1 MNNDKGFVDA
11 YQSIYEHHQKD
22 ENGNTIPHEG
32 EEINEAVV
40 TGSLLAAKAGLS
52 ALKGAKAMAGLGK
65 AAKVASK
72 VGQVAQGVGAVRDAA
87 APRGKGQMNP
97 QNEGVMAPIAMNAA
111 NQVKKTVGGAAKAV
125 GGAVKDVAMQAVKKP
140 PVTKT
145 TVIKAHR
152 EVDLHDAEGNLTHQI
167 TDVVTPEPLGERDE
181 DMATRLWD
189 EVVANLTTLGEMAG
203 VRYQVTPLEEKKS
216 LDPVGKEDGDVDND
230 GDVDDSD
237 SYLKKRRDAI
247 GKAMGKKGKKDDDE
261 DKDEDKEEK
270 KSEKKET
277 KEEYTPKFS
286 VRSQVAFST
295 PEEVVEEGIS
305 DEQFN
310 AFAPSIAEAHRKIY
324 RD

>member
-22 ENGNTIPHEG
+22 KDGNTIPHEG
-32 EEINEAVV
+32 EEINEAVI
-40 TGSLLAAKAGLS
+40 TGSLLAAKGLM
-52 ALKGAKAMAGLGK
+52 GAAKLGK
-65 AAKVASK
+65 AAGIAKK
-72 VGQVAQGVGAVRDAA
+72 VGTIAQGVGAVRDAA

-97 QNEGVMAPIAMNAA
+97 QNESMIAMGAMNAA
-111 NQVKKTVGGAAKAV
+111 KKVGSAVGGAAKAV
-125 GGAVKDVAMQAVKKP
+125 GGAVKDVAKTAVKKP
-140 PVTKT
+140 SVN
-145 TVIKAHR
+145 VIKAHR
-152 EVDLHDAEGNLTHQI
+152 EVDLHDVEGNLTHQI
-167 TDVVTPEPLGERDE
+167 TDVITPEPLGERDE
-181 DMATRLWD
+181 DMANRLWD

-203 VRYQVTPLEEKKS
+203 VRYQVTPLEEKKN
-216 LDPVGKEDGDVDND
+216 LDPVGKEDDDVDND

-247 GKAMGKKGKKDDDE
+247 GKAMGKKGKKDDEDE
-261 DKDEDKEEK
+261 DEDKEEK

-277 KEEYTPKFS
+277 KEEYTPKFN

-310 AFAPSIAEAHRKIY
+310 TFAPSIAEAHRKIY

>member
-22 ENGNTIPHEG
+22 KDGNTIPHEG
-32 EEINEAVV
+32 EEINEAVI
-40 TGSLLAAKAGLS
+40 TGSLLAAKGLM
-52 ALKGAKAMAGLGK
+52 GAAKLGK
-65 AAKVASK
+65 AAGIAKKA
-72 VGQVAQGVGAVRDAA
+72 GTIAQGVGAVRDAA

-97 QNEGVMAPIAMNAA
+97 QNESMIAMGAMNAA
-111 NQVKKTVGGAAKAV
+111 KKVGSAVGGAAKAV
-125 GGAVKDVAMQAVKKP
+125 GGAVKDVAKTAVKKP
-140 PVTKT
+140 SVN
-145 TVIKAHR
+145 VIKAHR
-152 EVDLHDAEGNLTHQI
+152 EVDLHDVEGNLTHQI
-167 TDVVTPEPLGERDE
+167 TDVITPEPLGERDE
-181 DMATRLWD
+181 DMANRLWD

-203 VRYQVTPLEEKKS
+203 VRYQVTPLEEKKN
-216 LDPVGKEDGDVDND
+216 LDPVGKEDDDVDND

-247 GKAMGKKGKKDDDE
+247 GKAMGKKGKKDDEDE
-261 DKDEDKEEK
+261 DEDKEEK

-277 KEEYTPKFS
+277 KEEYTPRFN

-310 AFAPSIAEAHRKIY
+310 TFAPSIAEAHRKIY

>member
-22 ENGNTIPHEG
+22 KDGNTIPHEG
-32 EEINEAVV
+32 EEINEAVI
-40 TGSLLAAKAGLS
+40 TGSLLAAKGLM
-52 ALKGAKAMAGLGK
+52 GAAKLGK
-65 AAKVASK
+65 AAGIAKK
-72 VGQVAQGVGAVRDAA
+72 VGTIAQGVGAVRDAA

-97 QNEGVMAPIAMNAA
+97 QNESMIAMGAMNAA
-111 NQVKKTVGGAAKAV
+111 KKVGSAVGGAAKAV
-125 GGAVKDVAMQAVKKP
+125 GGAVKDVAKTAVKKP
-140 PVTKT
+140 SVN
-145 TVIKAHR
+145 VIKAHR
-152 EVDLHDAEGNLTHQI
+152 EVDLHDVEGNLTHQI
-167 TDVVTPEPLGERDE
+167 TDVITPEPLGERDE
-181 DMATRLWD
+181 DMANRLWD

-203 VRYQVTPLEEKKS
+203 VRYQVTPLEEKKK
-216 LDPVGKEDGDVDND
+216 LDPVGKEDDDVDND

-277 KEEYTPKFS
+277 KEEYTPKFN

-310 AFAPSIAEAHRKIY
+310 TFAPSIAEAHRKIY

>member
-22 ENGNTIPHEG
+22 KDGNTIPHEG
-32 EEINEAVV
+32 EEINEAVI
-40 TGSLLAAKAGLS
+40 TGSLLAAKGLM
-52 ALKGAKAMAGLGK
+52 GAAKLGK
-65 AAKVASK
+65 AAGIAKK
-72 VGQVAQGVGAVRDAA
+72 VGTIAQGVGAVRDAA

-97 QNEGVMAPIAMNAA
+97 QNESMIAMGAMNAA
-111 NQVKKTVGGAAKAV
+111 KKVGSAVGGAAKAV
-125 GGAVKDVAMQAVKKP
+125 GGAVKDVAKTAVKKP
-140 PVTKT
+140 SVN
-145 TVIKAHR
+145 VIKAHR
-152 EVDLHDAEGNLTHQI
+152 EVDLHDVEGNLTHQI
-167 TDVVTPEPLGERDE
+167 TDVITPEPLGERDE
-181 DMATRLWD
+181 DMANRLWD

-203 VRYQVTPLEEKKS
+203 VRYQVTPLEEKKK
-216 LDPVGKEDGDVDND
+216 LDPVGKEDDDVDND

-247 GKAMGKKGKKDDDE
+247 GKAMGKKGKKDDEDE
-261 DKDEDKEEK
+261 DEDKEEK

-277 KEEYTPKFS
+277 KEEYTPKFN

>member
-22 ENGNTIPHEG
+22 KDGNTIPHEG
-32 EEINEAVV
+32 EEINEAVI
-40 TGSLLAAKAGLS
+40 TGSLLAAKGLM
-52 ALKGAKAMAGLGK
+52 GAAKLGK
-65 AAKVASK
+65 AAGIAKK
-72 VGQVAQGVGAVRDAA
+72 VGTIAQGVGAVRDAA

-97 QNEGVMAPIAMNAA
+97 QNESMIAMGAMNAA
-111 NQVKKTVGGAAKAV
+111 KKVGSAVGGAAKAV
-125 GGAVKDVAMQAVKKP
+125 GGAVKDVAKTAVKKP
-140 PVTKT
+140 SVN
-145 TVIKAHR
+145 VIKAHR
-152 EVDLHDAEGNLTHQI
+152 EVDLHDVEGNLTHQI
-167 TDVVTPEPLGERDE
+167 TDVITPEPLGERDE
-181 DMATRLWD
+181 DMANRLWD

-203 VRYQVTPLEEKKS
+203 VRYQVTPLEEKKN
-216 LDPVGKEDGDVDND
+216 LDPVGKEDDDVDND

-247 GKAMGKKGKKDDDE
+247 GKAMGKKGKKDDEDE
-261 DKDEDKEEK
+261 DEDKEEK

-277 KEEYTPKFS
+277 KEEYTPRFN

>member
-22 ENGNTIPHEG
+22 KDGNTIPHEG
-32 EEINEAVV
+32 EEINEVAI
-40 TGSLLAAKAGLS
+40 TGSLLAAKGLM
-52 ALKGAKAMAGLGK
+52 GAAKLGK
-65 AAKVASK
+65 AAGIAKK
-72 VGQVAQGVGAVRDAA
+72 VGTIAQGVGAVRDAA

-97 QNEGVMAPIAMNAA
+97 QNESMIAMGAMNAA
-111 NQVKKTVGGAAKAV
+111 KKVGSAVGGAAKAV
-125 GGAVKDVAMQAVKKP
+125 GGAVKDVAKTAVKKP
-140 PVTKT
+140 SVN
-145 TVIKAHR
+145 VIKAHR
-152 EVDLHDAEGNLTHQI
+152 EVDLHDVEGNLTHQI
-167 TDVVTPEPLGERDE
+167 TDVITPEPLGERDE
-181 DMATRLWD
+181 DMANRLWD

-203 VRYQVTPLEEKKS
+203 VRYQVTPLEEKKK
-216 LDPVGKEDGDVDND
+216 LDPVGKEDDDVDND

-247 GKAMGKKGKKDDDE
+247 GKAMGKKGKKDDEDE
-261 DKDEDKEEK
+261 EEDKEEK

-277 KEEYTPKFS
+277 KEEYTPKFN

>member
-22 ENGNTIPHEG
+22 KDGNTIPHEG
-32 EEINEAVV
+32 EEINEAVI
-40 TGSLLAAKAGLS
+40 TGSLLAAKGLM
-52 ALKGAKAMAGLGK
+52 GAAKLGK
-65 AAKVASK
+65 AAGIAKK
-72 VGQVAQGVGAVRDAA
+72 VGTIAQGVGAVRDAA

-97 QNEGVMAPIAMNAA
+97 QNESMIAMGAMNAA
-111 NQVKKTVGGAAKAV
+111 KKVGSAVGGAAKAV
-125 GGAVKDVAMQAVKKP
+125 GGAVKDVAKTAVKKP
-140 PVTKT
+140 SVN
-145 TVIKAHR
+145 VIKAHR
-152 EVDLHDAEGNLTHQI
+152 EVDLHDVEGNLTHQI
-167 TDVVTPEPLGERDE
+167 TDVITPEPLGERDE
-181 DMATRLWD
+181 DMANRLWD

-203 VRYQVTPLEEKKS
+203 VRYQVTPLEEKKN
-216 LDPVGKEDGDVDND
+216 LDPVGKEDDDVDND

-247 GKAMGKKGKKDDDE
+247 GKAMGKKGKKDDEDE
-261 DKDEDKEEK
+261 DKDKEEK

-277 KEEYTPKFS
+277 KEEYTPRFS

-310 AFAPSIAEAHRKIY
+310 AFAPSIAEAHRQIY

>member
-11 YQSIYEHHQKD
+11 YQSIYEHNQKD
-22 ENGNTIPHEG
+22 KDGNTIPHEG
-32 EEINEAVV
+32 EEINEAVI
-40 TGSLLAAKAGLS
+40 TGSLLAAKGLM
-52 ALKGAKAMAGLGK
+52 GAAKLGK
-65 AAKVASK
+65 AAGIAKK
-72 VGQVAQGVGAVRDAA
+72 VGTIAQGVGAVRDAA

-97 QNEGVMAPIAMNAA
+97 QNESMIAMGAMNAA
-111 NQVKKTVGGAAKAV
+111 KKVGSAVGGAAKAV
-125 GGAVKDVAMQAVKKP
+125 GGAVKDVAKTAVKKP
-140 PVTKT
+140 SVN
-145 TVIKAHR
+145 VIKAHR
-152 EVDLHDAEGNLTHQI
+152 EVDLHDVEGNLTHQI
-167 TDVVTPEPLGERDE
+167 TDVITPEPLGERDE
-181 DMATRLWD
+181 DMANRLWD

-203 VRYQVTPLEEKKS
+203 VRYQVTPLEEKKK
-216 LDPVGKEDGDVDND
+216 LDPVGKEDDDVDND

-277 KEEYTPKFS
+277 KEEYTPRFN

-310 AFAPSIAEAHRKIY
+310 TFAPSIAEAHRKIY

>member
-22 ENGNTIPHEG
+22 KDGNTIPHEG
-32 EEINEAVV
+32 EEINEVAI
-40 TGSLLAAKAGLS
+40 TGSILAGKGLMGAAK
-52 ALKGAKAMAGLGK
+52 LGK
-65 AAKVASK
+65 AASIAKK
-72 VGQVAQGVGAVRDAA
+72 VGTIAQGVGAVRDAA

-97 QNEGVMAPIAMNAA
+97 QNESMIAMGAMNAA
-111 NQVKKTVGGAAKAV
+111 KKVGSAVGGAAKAV
-125 GGAVKDVAMQAVKKP
+125 GGAVKDVAKTAVKKP
-140 PVTKT
+140 SVN
-145 TVIKAHR
+145 VIKAHR
-152 EVDLHDAEGNLTHQI
+152 EVDLHDVEGNLTHQI
-167 TDVVTPEPLGERDE
+167 TDVITPEPLGERDE
-181 DMATRLWD
+181 DMANRLWD

-203 VRYQVTPLEEKKS
+203 VRYQVTPLEEKKK
-216 LDPVGKEDGDVDND
+216 LDPVGKEDDDVDND

-277 KEEYTPKFS
+277 KEEYTPKFN

-310 AFAPSIAEAHRKIY
+310 TFAPSIAEAHRKIY

>member
-22 ENGNTIPHEG
+22 KDGNTIPHEG
-32 EEINEAVV
+32 EEINEVAI
-40 TGSLLAAKAGLS
+40 TGSLLAAKGLM
-52 ALKGAKAMAGLGK
+52 GAAKLGK
-65 AAKVASK
+65 AAGIAKK
-72 VGQVAQGVGAVRDAA
+72 VGTIAQGVGAVRDAA

-97 QNEGVMAPIAMNAA
+97 QNESMIAMGAMNAA
-111 NQVKKTVGGAAKAV
+111 KKVGSAVGGAAKAV
-125 GGAVKDVAMQAVKKP
+125 GGAVKDVAKTAVKKP
-140 PVTKT
+140 SVN
-145 TVIKAHR
+145 VIKAHR
-152 EVDLHDAEGNLTHQI
+152 EVDLHDVEGNLTHQI
-167 TDVVTPEPLGERDE
+167 TDVITPEPLGERDE
-181 DMATRLWD
+181 DMANRLWD

-203 VRYQVTPLEEKKS
+203 VRYQVTPLEEKKN
-216 LDPVGKEDGDVDND
+216 LDPVGKEDDDVDND

-277 KEEYTPKFS
+277 KEEYTPKFN

-310 AFAPSIAEAHRKIY
+310 TFAPSIAEAHRKIY

>member
-22 ENGNTIPHEG
+22 KDGNTIPHEG
-32 EEINEAVV
+32 EEINEAVI
-40 TGSLLAAKAGLS
+40 TGSLLAAKGLM
-52 ALKGAKAMAGLGK
+52 GAAKLGK
-65 AAKVASK
+65 AAGIAKK
-72 VGQVAQGVGAVRDAA
+72 VGTIAQGVGAVRDAA

-97 QNEGVMAPIAMNAA
+97 QNESMIAMGAMNAA
-111 NQVKKTVGGAAKAV
+111 KKVGSAVGGAAKAV
-125 GGAVKDVAMQAVKKP
+125 GGAVKDVAKTAVKKP
-140 PVTKT
+140 SVN
-145 TVIKAHR
+145 VIKAHR
-152 EVDLHDAEGNLTHQI
+152 EVDLHDVEGNLTHQI
-167 TDVVTPEPLGERDE
+167 TDVITPEPLGERDE
-181 DMATRLWD
+181 DMANRLWD

-203 VRYQVTPLEEKKS
+203 VRYQVTPLEEKKK
-216 LDPVGKEDGDVDND
+216 LDPVGKEDDDVDND

-247 GKAMGKKGKKDDDE
+247 GKAMGKKGKKDDEDEDE
-261 DKDEDKEEK
+261 DKAEK

-277 KEEYTPKFS
+277 KEEYTPKFN

>member
-22 ENGNTIPHEG
+22 KDGNTIPHEG
-32 EEINEAVV
+32 EEINEAVI
-40 TGSLLAAKAGLS
+40 TGSLLAAKGLM
-52 ALKGAKAMAGLGK
+52 GAAKLGK
-65 AAKVASK
+65 AAGIAKK
-72 VGQVAQGVGAVRDAA
+72 VGTIAQGVGAVRDAA

-97 QNEGVMAPIAMNAA
+97 QNESMIAMGAMNAA
-111 NQVKKTVGGAAKAV
+111 KKVGSAVGGAAKAV
-125 GGAVKDVAMQAVKKP
+125 GGAVKDVAKTAVKKP
-140 PVTKT
+140 SVN
-145 TVIKAHR
+145 VIKAHR
-152 EVDLHDAEGNLTHQI
+152 EVDLHDVEGNLTHQI
-167 TDVVTPEPLGERDE
+167 TDVITPEPLGERDE
-181 DMATRLWD
+181 DMANRLWD

-203 VRYQVTPLEEKKS
+203 VRYQVTPLEEKKK
-216 LDPVGKEDGDVDND
+216 LDPVGKEDDDVDND

-237 SYLKKRRDAI
+237 SYLKKRRNAI
-247 GKAMGKKGKKDDDE
+247 GKAMGKKGKKDDEDE
-261 DKDEDKEEK
+261 GEDKEEK

-277 KEEYTPKFS
+277 KEEYTPRFS

>member
-22 ENGNTIPHEG
+22 KDGNTIPHEG
-32 EEINEAVV
+32 EEINEAVI
-40 TGSLLAAKAGLS
+40 TGSLLAAKGLM
-52 ALKGAKAMAGLGK
+52 GAAKLGK
-65 AAKVASK
+65 AAGIAKK
-72 VGQVAQGVGAVRDAA
+72 VGTIAQGVGAVRDAA

-97 QNEGVMAPIAMNAA
+97 QNESMIAMGAMNAA
-111 NQVKKTVGGAAKAV
+111 KKVGSAVGGAAKAV
-125 GGAVKDVAMQAVKKP
+125 GGAVKDVAKTAVKKP
-140 PVTKT
+140 SVN
-145 TVIKAHR
+145 VIKAHR
-152 EVDLHDAEGNLTHQI
+152 EVDLHDVEGNLTHQI
-167 TDVVTPEPLGERDE
+167 TDVITPEPLGERDE
-181 DMATRLWD
+181 DMANRLWD

-203 VRYQVTPLEEKKS
+203 VRYQVTPLEEKKN
-216 LDPVGKEDGDVDND
+216 LDPVGKEDDDVDND

-247 GKAMGKKGKKDDDE
+247 GKAMGKKGKKDDE
-261 DKDEDKEEK
+261 DDDEDKEEK

-277 KEEYTPKFS
+277 KEEYTPKFN

>member
-22 ENGNTIPHEG
+22 KDGNTIPHEG
-32 EEINEAVV
+32 EEINEAVI
-40 TGSLLAAKAGLS
+40 TGSLLAAKGLM
-52 ALKGAKAMAGLGK
+52 GAAKLGK
-65 AAKVASK
+65 AAGIAKK
-72 VGQVAQGVGAVRDAA
+72 VGTIAQGVGAVRDAA

-97 QNEGVMAPIAMNAA
+97 QNESMIAMGAMNAA
-111 NQVKKTVGGAAKAV
+111 KKVGSAVGGAAKAV
-125 GGAVKDVAMQAVKKP
+125 GGAVKDVAKTAVKKP
-140 PVTKT
+140 SVN
-145 TVIKAHR
+145 VIKAHR
-152 EVDLHDAEGNLTHQI
+152 EVDLHDVEGNLTHQI
-167 TDVVTPEPLGERDE
+167 TDVITPEPLGERDE
-181 DMATRLWD
+181 DMANRLWD

-203 VRYQVTPLEEKKS
+203 VRYQVTPLEEKKK
-216 LDPVGKEDGDVDND
+216 LDPVGKEDDDVDND

-247 GKAMGKKGKKDDDE
+247 GKAMGKKGKKDDEDE
-261 DKDEDKEEK
+261 DEDKEEK
-270 KSEKKET
+270 KSEKKER
-277 KEEYTPKFS
+277 KEEYTPKFN

>member
-22 ENGNTIPHEG
+22 KDGNTIPHEG
-32 EEINEAVV
+32 EEINEVAI
-40 TGSLLAAKAGLS
+40 TGSLLAAKGLM
-52 ALKGAKAMAGLGK
+52 GAAKLGK
-65 AAKVASK
+65 AAGIAKK
-72 VGQVAQGVGAVRDAA
+72 VGTIAQGVGAVRDAA

-97 QNEGVMAPIAMNAA
+97 QNESMIAMGAMNAA
-111 NQVKKTVGGAAKAV
+111 KKVGSAVGGAAKAV
-125 GGAVKDVAMQAVKKP
+125 GGAVKDVAKTAVKKP
-140 PVTKT
+140 SVN
-145 TVIKAHR
+145 VIKAHR
-152 EVDLHDAEGNLTHQI
+152 EVDLHDVEGNLTHQI
-167 TDVVTPEPLGERDE
+167 TDVITPEPLGERDE
-181 DMATRLWD
+181 DMANRLWD

-203 VRYQVTPLEEKKS
+203 VRYQVTPLEEKKN
-216 LDPVGKEDGDVDND
+216 LDPVGKEDDDVDND

-277 KEEYTPKFS
+277 KEEYTPRFN

>member
-32 EEINEAVV
+32 EEINEAVI
-40 TGSLLAAKAGLS
+40 TGSLLAAKGLM
-52 ALKGAKAMAGLGK
+52 GAAKLGK
-65 AAKVASK
+65 AAGIAKK
-72 VGQVAQGVGAVRDAA
+72 VGTIAQGVGAVRDAA

-97 QNEGVMAPIAMNAA
+97 QNEEKVSEAIMGAMAGQA
-111 NQVKKTVGGAAKAV
+111 VKKVGSAVGGAAKSV

-140 PVTKT
+140 PVTK
-145 TVIKAHR
+145 VIKAHR
-152 EVDLHDAEGNLTHQI
+152 EVDLHDVEGNLTHQI
-167 TDVVTPEPLGERDE
+167 TDVITPEPLGERDE
-181 DMATRLWD
+181 DMANRLWD

-203 VRYQVTPLEEKKS
+203 VRYQVTPLEEKKN
-216 LDPVGKEDGDVDND
+216 LDPVGKEDDDVDND

-247 GKAMGKKGKKDDDE
+247 GKAMGKKGKKDDE

-277 KEEYTPKFS
+277 KEEYTPRFN

-310 AFAPSIAEAHRKIY
+310 AFAPSIAEAHRQIY

>member
-22 ENGNTIPHEG
+22 KDGNTIPHEG
-32 EEINEAVV
+32 EEINEVAI
-40 TGSLLAAKAGLS
+40 TGSLLAAKGLM
-52 ALKGAKAMAGLGK
+52 GAAKLGK
-65 AAKVASK
+65 AASIAKK
-72 VGQVAQGVGAVRDAA
+72 VGTVAQGVGAVRDAA

-97 QNEGVMAPIAMNAA
+97 QNESMIAMGAMNAA
-111 NQVKKTVGGAAKAV
+111 KKVGSAVGGAAKAV
-125 GGAVKDVAMQAVKKP
+125 GGAVKDVAKTAVKKP
-140 PVTKT
+140 SVN
-145 TVIKAHR
+145 VIKAHR
-152 EVDLHDAEGNLTHQI
+152 EVDLHDVEGNLTHQI
-167 TDVVTPEPLGERDE
+167 TDVITPEPLGERDE
-181 DMATRLWD
+181 DMANRLWD

-203 VRYQVTPLEEKKS
+203 VRYQVTPLEEKKK
-216 LDPVGKEDGDVDND
+216 LDPVGKEDDDVDND

-277 KEEYTPKFS
+277 KEEYTPRFN

>member
-22 ENGNTIPHEG
+22 KDGNTIPHEG
-32 EEINEAVV
+32 EEINEVAI
-40 TGSLLAAKAGLS
+40 TGSLLAGKALLGAAK
-52 ALKGAKAMAGLGK
+52 LGK
-65 AAKVASK
+65 AAKVAK
-72 VGQVAQGVGAVRDAA
+72 GVTTAANAVGAVRDAA

-97 QNEGVMAPIAMNAA
+97 QNESMIAMGAMNAA
-111 NQVKKTVGGAAKAV
+111 KKVGSAVGGAAKAV
-125 GGAVKDVAMQAVKKP
+125 GGAVKDVAKTAVKKP
-140 PVTKT
+140 SVN
-145 TVIKAHR
+145 VIKAHR
-152 EVDLHDAEGNLTHQI
+152 EVDLHDVEGNLTHQI
-167 TDVVTPEPLGERDE
+167 TDVITPEPLGERDE
-181 DMATRLWD
+181 DMANRLWD

-203 VRYQVTPLEEKKS
+203 VRYQVTPLEEKKK
-216 LDPVGKEDGDVDND
+216 LDPVGKEDDDVDND

-277 KEEYTPKFS
+277 KEEYTPRFN

-310 AFAPSIAEAHRKIY
+310 TFAPSIAEAHRKIY

>member
-22 ENGNTIPHEG
+22 KDGNTIPHEG
-32 EEINEAVV
+32 EEINEAVI
-40 TGSLLAAKAGLS
+40 TGSLLAAKGLM
-52 ALKGAKAMAGLGK
+52 GAAKLGK
-65 AAKVASK
+65 AASIAKK
-72 VGQVAQGVGAVRDAA
+72 VGTVAQGVGAVRDAA

-97 QNEGVMAPIAMNAA
+97 QNESMIAMGAMNAA
-111 NQVKKTVGGAAKAV
+111 KKVGSAVGGAAKAV
-125 GGAVKDVAMQAVKKP
+125 GGAVKDVAKTAVKKP
-140 PVTKT
+140 SVN
-145 TVIKAHR
+145 VIKAHR
-152 EVDLHDAEGNLTHQI
+152 EVDLHDVEGNLTHQI
-167 TDVVTPEPLGERDE
+167 TDVITPEPLGERDE
-181 DMATRLWD
+181 DMANRLWD

-203 VRYQVTPLEEKKS
+203 VRYQVTPLEEKKN
-216 LDPVGKEDGDVDND
+216 LDPVGKEDDDVDND

-247 GKAMGKKGKKDDDE
+247 GKAMGKKGKKDDEDE
-261 DKDEDKEEK
+261 DEDKEEK

-277 KEEYTPKFS
+277 KEEYTPKFN

>member
-1 MNNDKGFVDA
+1 
-11 YQSIYEHHQKD
+11 
-22 ENGNTIPHEG
+22 
-32 EEINEAVV
+32 
-40 TGSLLAAKAGLS
+40 
-52 ALKGAKAMAGLGK
+52 MA
-65 AAKVASK
+65 
-72 VGQVAQGVGAVRDAA
+72 
-87 APRGKGQMNP
+87 N
-97 QNEGVMAPIAMNAA
+97 
-111 NQVKKTVGGAAKAV
+111 
-125 GGAVKDVAMQAVKKP
+125 
-140 PVTKT
+140 
-145 TVIKAHR
+145 
-152 EVDLHDAEGNLTHQI
+152 
-167 TDVVTPEPLGERDE
+167 
-181 DMATRLWD
+181 RLWD

-203 VRYQVTPLEEKKS
+203 VRYQVTPLEEKKN
-216 LDPVGKEDGDVDND
+216 LDPVGKEDDDVDND

-277 KEEYTPKFS
+277 KEEYTPKFN

-310 AFAPSIAEAHRKIY
+310 TFAPSIAEAHRKIY

>member
-32 EEINEAVV
+32 EEINEAVI
-40 TGSLLAAKAGLS
+40 TGSLLAAKAGLG

-97 QNEGVMAPIAMNAA
+97 QNEAVMAMGAMNAA
-111 NQVKKTVGGAAKAV
+111 KKVGSAVGGAAKSV
-125 GGAVKDVAMQAVKKP
+125 GGAVKDVAMKAASKPAVN
-140 PVTKT
+140 KT

-203 VRYQVTPLEEKKS
+203 VRYQVTPLEEKKN
-216 LDPVGKEDGDVDND
+216 LDPVGKEDDDVDND

-247 GKAMGKKGKKDDDE
+247 GKAMGKKGKKDDE

-277 KEEYTPKFS
+277 KEEYTPRFS

>member
-1 MNNDKGFVDA
+1 MNNDNGFVDA

-40 TGSLLAAKAGLS
+40 TGSLLAAKALG
-52 ALKGAKAMAGLGK
+52 GAMKLGK

-72 VGQVAQGVGAVRDAA
+72 VGQVAQGVSAVRDAA

-97 QNEGVMAPIAMNAA
+97 QQNEEKVSEAMVGAMAGQAM
-111 NQVKKTVGGAAKAV
+111 KKVGGAVGGAAKAV
-125 GGAVKDVAMQAVKKP
+125 GGAVKDVAMQAAKKA

-181 DMATRLWD
+181 DMANRLWD

-203 VRYQVTPLEEKKS
+203 VRYQVTPLEEKKN
-216 LDPVGKEDGDVDND
+216 LDPVGKEDDDVDND

-237 SYLKKRRDAI
+237 SYLKKRRNAI
-247 GKAMGKKGKKDDDE
+247 GKAMGKKGKKDDEDE
-261 DKDEDKEEK
+261 GEDKEEK

-277 KEEYTPKFS
+277 KEEYTPRFS

>member
-32 EEINEAVV
+32 EQINEAVV

-97 QNEGVMAPIAMNAA
+97 QNEAVMAMGAMNA
-111 NQVKKTVGGAAKAV
+111 VKKVGSAVGGAAKSV
-125 GGAVKDVAMQAVKKP
+125 GGAVKDVAMQAAKKA

-247 GKAMGKKGKKDDDE
+247 GKAMGKKGKKDDE

>member
-22 ENGNTIPHEG
+22 KDGNTIPHEG
-32 EEINEAVV
+32 EEINEVAI
-40 TGSLLAAKAGLS
+40 TGSLLAAKGLM
-52 ALKGAKAMAGLGK
+52 GAAKLGK
-65 AAKVASK
+65 AAGIAKK
-72 VGQVAQGVGAVRDAA
+72 VGTIAQGVGAVRDAA

-97 QNEGVMAPIAMNAA
+97 QNESMIAMGAMNAA
-111 NQVKKTVGGAAKAV
+111 KKVGSAVGGAAKAV
-125 GGAVKDVAMQAVKKP
+125 GGAVKDVAKTAVKKP
-140 PVTKT
+140 SVN
-145 TVIKAHR
+145 VIKAHR
-152 EVDLHDAEGNLTHQI
+152 EVDLHDVEGNLTHQI
-167 TDVVTPEPLGERDE
+167 TDVITPEPLGERDE
-181 DMATRLWD
+181 DMANRLWD

-203 VRYQVTPLEEKKS
+203 VRYQVTPLEEKKK
-216 LDPVGKEDGDVDND
+216 LDPVGKEDDDVDND

-277 KEEYTPKFS
+277 KEEYTPKFN

>member
-22 ENGNTIPHEG
+22 KDGNTIPHEG
-32 EEINEAVV
+32 EEINEVAI
-40 TGSLLAAKAGLS
+40 TGSLLAAKGLM
-52 ALKGAKAMAGLGK
+52 GAAKLGK
-65 AAKVASK
+65 AASIAKK
-72 VGQVAQGVGAVRDAA
+72 VGTIAQGVGAVRDAA

-97 QNEGVMAPIAMNAA
+97 QNESMIAMGAMNAA
-111 NQVKKTVGGAAKAV
+111 KKVGSAVGGAAKAV
-125 GGAVKDVAMQAVKKP
+125 GGAVKDVAKTAVKKP
-140 PVTKT
+140 SVN
-145 TVIKAHR
+145 VIKAHR
-152 EVDLHDAEGNLTHQI
+152 EVDLHDVEGNLTHQI
-167 TDVVTPEPLGERDE
+167 TDVITPEPLGERDE
-181 DMATRLWD
+181 DMANRLWD

-203 VRYQVTPLEEKKS
+203 VRYQVTPLEEKKK
-216 LDPVGKEDGDVDND
+216 LDPVGKEDDDVDND

-247 GKAMGKKGKKDDDE
+247 GKAMGKKGKKDDEDE
-261 DKDEDKEEK
+261 DEDKEEK

-277 KEEYTPKFS
+277 KEEYTPKFN

>member
-22 ENGNTIPHEG
+22 KDGNTIPHEG
-32 EEINEAVV
+32 EEINEVAI
-40 TGSLLAAKAGLS
+40 TGSLLAAKGLM
-52 ALKGAKAMAGLGK
+52 GAAKLGK
-65 AAKVASK
+65 AAGIAKK
-72 VGQVAQGVGAVRDAA
+72 VGTIAQGVGAVRDAA

-97 QNEGVMAPIAMNAA
+97 QNESMIAMGAMNAA
-111 NQVKKTVGGAAKAV
+111 KKVGSAVGGAAKAV
-125 GGAVKDVAMQAVKKP
+125 GGAVKDVAKTAVKKP
-140 PVTKT
+140 SVN
-145 TVIKAHR
+145 VIKAHR
-152 EVDLHDAEGNLTHQI
+152 EVDLHDVEGNLTHQI
-167 TDVVTPEPLGERDE
+167 TDVITPEPLGERDE
-181 DMATRLWD
+181 DMANRLWD

-203 VRYQVTPLEEKKS
+203 VRYQVTPLEEKKK
-216 LDPVGKEDGDVDND
+216 LDPVGKEDDDVDND

-247 GKAMGKKGKKDDDE
+247 GKAMGKKGKKDDEDE
-261 DKDEDKEEK
+261 DEDKEEK

-277 KEEYTPKFS
+277 KEEYTPKFN

>member
-32 EEINEAVV
+32 EEINEAVI
-40 TGSLLAAKAGLS
+40 TGSLLAAKGLM
-52 ALKGAKAMAGLGK
+52 GAAKLGK
-65 AAKVASK
+65 AAGIAKK
-72 VGQVAQGVGAVRDAA
+72 VGTIAQGVGAVRDAA

-97 QNEGVMAPIAMNAA
+97 QNEAVMAMGAMNAA
-111 NQVKKTVGGAAKAV
+111 KKVGSAV

-152 EVDLHDAEGNLTHQI
+152 EVDLHDVEGNLTHQI
-167 TDVVTPEPLGERDE
+167 TDVITPEPLGERDE
-181 DMATRLWD
+181 DMANRLWD

-203 VRYQVTPLEEKKS
+203 VRYQVTPLEEKKN
-216 LDPVGKEDGDVDND
+216 LDPVGKEDDDVDND

-247 GKAMGKKGKKDDDE
+247 GKAMGKKGKKDDEDE
-261 DKDEDKEEK
+261 DEDKEEK

-277 KEEYTPKFS
+277 KEEYTPRFS

-310 AFAPSIAEAHRKIY
+310 AFAPSIAEAHRQIY

>member
-22 ENGNTIPHEG
+22 KDGNTIPHEG
-32 EEINEAVV
+32 EEINEVAI
-40 TGSLLAAKAGLS
+40 TGSLLAAKGLM
-52 ALKGAKAMAGLGK
+52 GAAKLGK
-65 AAKVASK
+65 AASIAKK
-72 VGQVAQGVGAVRDAA
+72 VGTIAQGVGAVRDAA

-97 QNEGVMAPIAMNAA
+97 QNESMIAMGAMNAA
-111 NQVKKTVGGAAKAV
+111 KKVGSAVGGAAKAV
-125 GGAVKDVAMQAVKKP
+125 GGAVKDVAKTAVKKP
-140 PVTKT
+140 SVN
-145 TVIKAHR
+145 VIKAHR
-152 EVDLHDAEGNLTHQI
+152 EVDLHDVEGNLTHQI
-167 TDVVTPEPLGERDE
+167 TDVITPEPLGERDE
-181 DMATRLWD
+181 DMANRLWD

-203 VRYQVTPLEEKKS
+203 VRYQVTPLEEKKK
-216 LDPVGKEDGDVDND
+216 LDPVGKEDDDVDND

-277 KEEYTPKFS
+277 KEEYTPRFN

>member
-22 ENGNTIPHEG
+22 KDGNTIPHEG
-32 EEINEAVV
+32 EEINEVAI
-40 TGSLLAAKAGLS
+40 TGSLLAAKGLM
-52 ALKGAKAMAGLGK
+52 GAAKLGK
-65 AAKVASK
+65 AAGIAKK
-72 VGQVAQGVGAVRDAA
+72 VGTIAQGVGAVRDAA

-97 QNEGVMAPIAMNAA
+97 QNESMIAMGAMNAA
-111 NQVKKTVGGAAKAV
+111 KKVGSAVGGAAKAV
-125 GGAVKDVAMQAVKKP
+125 GGAVKDVAKTAVKKP
-140 PVTKT
+140 SVN
-145 TVIKAHR
+145 VIKAHR
-152 EVDLHDAEGNLTHQI
+152 EVDLHDVEGNLTHQI
-167 TDVVTPEPLGERDE
+167 TDVITPEPLGERDE
-181 DMATRLWD
+181 DMVNRLWD

-203 VRYQVTPLEEKKS
+203 VRYQVTPLEEKKK
-216 LDPVGKEDGDVDND
+216 LDPVGKEDDDVDND

-277 KEEYTPKFS
+277 KEEYTPRFN

-310 AFAPSIAEAHRKIY
+310 TFAPSIAEAHRKIY

>member
-22 ENGNTIPHEG
+22 KDGNTIPHEG
-32 EEINEAVV
+32 EEINEAVI
-40 TGSLLAAKAGLS
+40 TGSLLAAKGLM
-52 ALKGAKAMAGLGK
+52 GAAKLGK
-65 AAKVASK
+65 AAGIAKK
-72 VGQVAQGVGAVRDAA
+72 VGTIAQGVGAVRDAA

-97 QNEGVMAPIAMNAA
+97 QNESMIAMGAMNAA
-111 NQVKKTVGGAAKAV
+111 KKVGSAVGGAAKAV
-125 GGAVKDVAMQAVKKP
+125 GGAVKDVAKTAVKKP
-140 PVTKT
+140 SVN
-145 TVIKAHR
+145 VIKAHR
-152 EVDLHDAEGNLTHQI
+152 EVDLHDVEGNLTHQI
-167 TDVVTPEPLGERDE
+167 TDVITPEPLGERDE
-181 DMATRLWD
+181 DMANRLWD

-203 VRYQVTPLEEKKS
+203 VRYQVTPLEEKKN
-216 LDPVGKEDGDVDND
+216 LDPVGKEDDDVDND

-277 KEEYTPKFS
+277 KEEYTPRFN

>member
-1 MNNDKGFVDA
+1 
-11 YQSIYEHHQKD
+11 
-22 ENGNTIPHEG
+22 
-32 EEINEAVV
+32 
-40 TGSLLAAKAGLS
+40 
-52 ALKGAKAMAGLGK
+52 MAGLGK
-65 AAKVASK
+65 AAKVANK

-97 QNEGVMAPIAMNAA
+97 QNEAVMAMGAMNAA
-111 NQVKKTVGGAAKAV
+111 KKVGSAVGGAAKSV

-140 PVTKT
+140 PVTK
-145 TVIKAHR
+145 VIKAHR
-152 EVDLHDAEGNLTHQI
+152 EVDLHDVEGNLTHQI
-167 TDVVTPEPLGERDE
+167 TDVITPEPLGERDE
-181 DMATRLWD
+181 DMANRLWD

-203 VRYQVTPLEEKKS
+203 VRYQVTPLEEKKN
-216 LDPVGKEDGDVDND
+216 LDPVGKEDDDVDND

>member
-22 ENGNTIPHEG
+22 KDGNTIPHEG
-32 EEINEAVV
+32 EEINEAVI
-40 TGSLLAAKAGLS
+40 TGSLLAAKGLM
-52 ALKGAKAMAGLGK
+52 GAAKLGK
-65 AAKVASK
+65 AASIAKK
-72 VGQVAQGVGAVRDAA
+72 VGTVAQGVGAVRDAA

-97 QNEGVMAPIAMNAA
+97 QNESMIAMGAMNAA
-111 NQVKKTVGGAAKAV
+111 KKVGSAVGGAAKAV
-125 GGAVKDVAMQAVKKP
+125 GGAVKDVAKTAVKKP
-140 PVTKT
+140 SVN
-145 TVIKAHR
+145 VIKAHR
-152 EVDLHDAEGNLTHQI
+152 EVDLHDVEGNLTHQI
-167 TDVVTPEPLGERDE
+167 TDVITPEPLGERDE
-181 DMATRLWD
+181 DMANRLWD

-203 VRYQVTPLEEKKS
+203 VRYQVTPLEEKKK
-216 LDPVGKEDGDVDND
+216 LDPVGKEDDDVDND

-247 GKAMGKKGKKDDDE
+247 GKAMCKKGKKDDEDE
-261 DKDEDKEEK
+261 DEDKEEK

-277 KEEYTPKFS
+277 KEEYTPRFS

-310 AFAPSIAEAHRKIY
+310 TFAPSIAEAHRKIY

>member
-22 ENGNTIPHEG
+22 KDGNTIPHEG
-32 EEINEAVV
+32 EEINEAVI
-40 TGSLLAAKAGLS
+40 TGSLLAAKGLM
-52 ALKGAKAMAGLGK
+52 GAAKLGK
-65 AAKVASK
+65 AASIAKK
-72 VGQVAQGVGAVRDAA
+72 VGTVAQGVGAVRDAA

-97 QNEGVMAPIAMNAA
+97 QNESMIAMGAMNAA
-111 NQVKKTVGGAAKAV
+111 KKVGSAVGGAAKAV
-125 GGAVKDVAMQAVKKP
+125 GGAVKDVAKTAVKKP
-140 PVTKT
+140 SVN
-145 TVIKAHR
+145 VIKAHR
-152 EVDLHDAEGNLTHQI
+152 EVDLHDVEGNLTHQI
-167 TDVVTPEPLGERDE
+167 TDVITPEPLGERDE
-181 DMATRLWD
+181 DMANRLWD

-203 VRYQVTPLEEKKS
+203 VRYQVTPLEEKKK
-216 LDPVGKEDGDVDND
+216 LDPVGKEDDDVDND

-277 KEEYTPKFS
+277 KEEYTPKFN

-310 AFAPSIAEAHRKIY
+310 TFAPSIAEAHRKIY

>member
-22 ENGNTIPHEG
+22 KDGNTIPHEG
-32 EEINEAVV
+32 EEINEAVI
-40 TGSLLAAKAGLS
+40 TGSLLAAKGLM
-52 ALKGAKAMAGLGK
+52 GAAKLGK
-65 AAKVASK
+65 AAGIAKK
-72 VGQVAQGVGAVRDAA
+72 VGTIAQGVGAVRDAA

-97 QNEGVMAPIAMNAA
+97 QNESMIAMGAMNAA
-111 NQVKKTVGGAAKAV
+111 KKVGSAVGGAAKAV
-125 GGAVKDVAMQAVKKP
+125 GGAVKDVAKTAVKKP
-140 PVTKT
+140 PVTQ
-145 TVIKAHR
+145 VIKSHR
-152 EVDLHDAEGNLTHQI
+152 EVDLHDVEGNLTHQI
-167 TDVVTPEPLGERDE
+167 TDVITPEPLGERDE

-203 VRYQVTPLEEKKS
+203 VRYQVTPLEEKKN
-216 LDPVGKEDGDVDND
+216 LDPVGKEDDDVDND

-247 GKAMGKKGKKDDDE
+247 GKAMGKKGKKDDEDE
-261 DKDEDKEEK
+261 DEDKEEK

-277 KEEYTPKFS
+277 KEEYTPKFN

>member
-32 EEINEAVV
+32 EEINEAVI
-40 TGSLLAAKAGLS
+40 TGSLLAAKAGLG

-97 QNEGVMAPIAMNAA
+97 QNEAVMAMGAMNAA
-111 NQVKKTVGGAAKAV
+111 KKVGSAVGGAAKSV
-125 GGAVKDVAMQAVKKP
+125 GGAVKDVAMKAASKP

-203 VRYQVTPLEEKKS
+203 VRYQVTPLEEKKN
-216 LDPVGKEDGDVDND
+216 LDPVGKEDDDVDND

-247 GKAMGKKGKKDDDE
+247 GKAMGKKGKKDDE

-277 KEEYTPKFS
+277 KEEYTPRFS

>member
-22 ENGNTIPHEG
+22 KDGNTIPHEG
-32 EEINEAVV
+32 EEINEVAI
-40 TGSLLAAKAGLS
+40 TGSLLAAKGLM
-52 ALKGAKAMAGLGK
+52 GAAKLGK
-65 AAKVASK
+65 AASIAKK
-72 VGQVAQGVGAVRDAA
+72 VGTVAQGVGAVRDAA

-97 QNEGVMAPIAMNAA
+97 QNESMIAMGAMNAA
-111 NQVKKTVGGAAKAV
+111 KKVGSAVGGAAKAV
-125 GGAVKDVAMQAVKKP
+125 GGAVKDVAKTAVKKP
-140 PVTKT
+140 SVN
-145 TVIKAHR
+145 VIKAHR
-152 EVDLHDAEGNLTHQI
+152 EVDLHDVEGNLTHQI
-167 TDVVTPEPLGERDE
+167 TDVITPEPLGERDE
-181 DMATRLWD
+181 DMVNRLWD

-203 VRYQVTPLEEKKS
+203 VRYQVTPLEEKKN
-216 LDPVGKEDGDVDND
+216 LDPVGKEDDDVDND

-277 KEEYTPKFS
+277 KEEYTPRFN